1 MKHIKLFE
9 DFSEEPDMYDALQI
23 VMAHL
28 GQVREIKIDSSC
40 NAKNILKLEILENPT
55 EDKIKS
61 CKKHLASN
69 EEGYDF
75 FLYIPNL
82 VFNDFIIVGVGNS
95 IEEYL
100 IKWLNE
106 NFGDLEPIKK
116 ENKTY
121 YVDKDNLAAFYYPN
135 DEKYVTFFTNDIILS
150 FLSLISGMLIGK
162 LQEITKNWIED
173 RFKLSA
179 KFLIFT
185 SRNDWSIEADIPA
198 NL

>member
-1 MKHIKLFE
+1 MKYIKLFE
-9 DFSEEPDMYDALQI
+9 YFSEEPDMYDALQI
-23 VMAHL
+23 VMSHL
-28 GQVREIKIDSSC
+28 GQVREIKIDSSW

-61 CKKHLASN
+61 CKKHLASKD
-69 EEGYDF
+69 EGYNF

-82 VFNDFIIVGVGNS
+82 VFNDFIIVGLGNS
-95 IEEYL
+95 IEEYFVE
-100 IKWLNE
+100 WLNE
-106 NFGDLEPIKK
+106 NFGDLEPITK

-135 DEKYVTFFTNDIILS
+135 DEKYRTFFTNDKIIS
-150 FLSLISGMLIGK
+150 FFSLISGMTIGK

-185 SRNDWSIEADIPA
+185 SRNDWSKPII
-198 NL
+198 